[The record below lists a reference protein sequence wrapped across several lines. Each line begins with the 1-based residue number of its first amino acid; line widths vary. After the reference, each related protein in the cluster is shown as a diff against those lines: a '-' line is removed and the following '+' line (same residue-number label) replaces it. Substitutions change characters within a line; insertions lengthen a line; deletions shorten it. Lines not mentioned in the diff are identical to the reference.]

1 MHKEIRYIEWYR
13 DFLMTIWRQH
23 FFGVAHGARIRTPS
37 PPPLLPHVDSLPDV
51 LSATPADQ
59 WPGVE
64 GKSCSVI
71 GWMSTWGALD
81 RSTPKNLYTLEGTLE
96 ARLSPAG

>member
-1 MHKEIRYIEWYR
+1 MVHGFFDDDLAPALLWCG
-13 DFLMTIWRQH
+13 TWRENKN
-23 FFGVAHGARIRTPS
+23 PLP

-51 LSATPADQ
+51 LSAMPADQ
-59 WPGVE
+59 WPGLE

-81 RSTPKNLYTLEGTLE
+81 RTTPKNLYTLEGTLK